1 MAEDKHPIEYSE
13 DFLERI
19 RQLKADMHEKYVKI
33 GAEPT
38 PLYDGEGR
46 EIIRHRPDGYDYII
60 EGYMRKKLD
69 QYFPGWSWE
78 HGTIQF
84 LGEWIV
90 TSGHLVIIDEY
101 LLAFGIRPPLRQF
114 FGSGADR
121 IQFKTETKPDG
132 RGGTAKVSLPHV
144 AENVVDV
151 DKNVATSNTKAL
163 KRAINRLT
171 NIGDDVYGKRI
182 EEEGAGTLEEIL
194 SGGGGVIAKSVQE
207 QAFAKLLRERKVL
220 VSRACKILDIDSLA
234 EITDYGEAMRKIKEV
249 LE

>member
-1 MAEDKHPIEYSE
+1 MAEDKHPVEYSE
-13 DFLERI
+13 QFLEAI
-19 RQLKADMHEKYVKI
+19 RQLKVDMHHKYMKI

-101 LLAFGIRPPLRQF
+101 LLAFGIRPPQRRF

-121 IQFKTETKPDG
+121 IQFKKDT
-132 RGGTAKVSLPHV
+132 PHT

-151 DKNVATSNTKAL
+151 DKNVATSNSKAM

-194 SGGGGVIAKSVQE
+194 SGEGIMAKSIQE
-207 QAFAKLLRERKVL
+207 QAFSKFLRERKVL
-220 VSRACKILDIDSLA
+220 VSRACKILGIGNLA
-234 EITDYGEAMRKIKEV
+234 EIRDYGEAMQKIKEV